1 LITAIVISNDGAA
14 RVHLLLESLNVN
26 SSNLFDITILY
37 KYSSEKFF
45 EGYSKAADY
54 FYKKHKH
61 GHSFPIKWVERTQ
74 SEISKD
80 MIPRLEVSRDLVC
93 LFNDENIL
101 FRRPPC
107 YQSISKLF
115 NDYDPLCLS
124 LRLGNNTVI
133 QNPYER
139 ANYFAEIPTEG
150 EFVLDEFLVWDSS
163 KITPYT
169 NFAIPFST
177 NGHIYKKRN
186 LKEIIKRSSESE
198 GYKLEEELQPII
210 YRELY
215 EKFSRTMACPEYS
228 VVIHNS
234 SKKISD
240 ANRGNLGLEK
250 EDINTRYLN
259 DKKVDLSY
267 FSFDGIS
274 KPYEDFVLR
283 FI

>member
-1 LITAIVISNDGAA
+1 LITAIVISDDGAA

-26 SSNLFDITILY
+26 SNNLFDITVLY
-37 KYSSEKFF
+37 KYSSENFF

-54 FYKKHKH
+54 FYKKHKY
-61 GHSFPIKWVERTQ
+61 GHAFPIKWVERTQ

-80 MIPRLEVSRDLVC
+80 MIPCLETSRDLAC

-107 YQSISKLF
+107 YQSISRLF
-115 NDYDPLCLS
+115 NEYNPLCLS

-133 QNPYER
+133 QNPYDRE
-139 ANYFAEIPTEG
+139 NYFAEIPANG
-150 EFVLDEFLVWDSS
+150 EFVLDEFLIWDSS

-177 NGHIYKKRN
+177 NGHIYKKCN
-186 LKEIIKRSSESE
+186 LKEIVELSSESE
-198 GYKLEEELQPII
+198 SSKLEEELQPII
-210 YRELY
+210 YQELY
-215 EKFSRTMACPEYS
+215 EKFPRLMASPEYS

-240 ANRGNLGLEK
+240 TSRVDLGLRK

-259 DKKVDLSY
+259 GKKIDLDY
-267 FSFDGIS
+267 FSFDAIS